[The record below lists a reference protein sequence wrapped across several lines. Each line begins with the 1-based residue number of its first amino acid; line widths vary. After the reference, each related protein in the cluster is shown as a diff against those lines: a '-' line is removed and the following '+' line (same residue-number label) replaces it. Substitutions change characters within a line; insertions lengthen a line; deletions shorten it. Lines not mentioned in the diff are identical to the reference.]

1 MKPFLIINP
10 VAGSVTNVNALLQ
23 QFQRLR
29 PEKIRVTRR
38 AGQTE
43 KLAADAV
50 RAGFD
55 FIISGGGDGTL
66 NEIVNGIAGTRHL
79 ERVRLGILPLGTG
92 NDFSRTLGFG
102 KDIEENIEILLSQN
116 TRKIDLVRARGKRL
130 RHFVNISAGG
140 FSGVVDE
147 KLTAEIKR
155 AWGPL
160 AYLRTAAAVL
170 SELRAYNTTVK
181 FDDKE
186 EISVELYNVI
196 VANGQFAGG
205 GLPVAPEA
213 DPRDGLLDVVLIPK
227 LPGAEMTL
235 LAAEILLGKHLGRVI
250 TRRARKVSV
259 MSKPGMWFNL
269 DGELSGKGP
278 MNFEIVPSAL
288 TFVTR

>member
-1 MKPFLIINP
+1 MIINP